1 MSDRAVAGAGD
12 GGGRAGDGRKPDRVP
27 VAVLGSGNIGTDLLL
42 KLLRSPVLEPV
53 IVAGIDPASEG
64 LALARSRGV
73 ATTADGI
80 DGLLRDAPHA
90 RIVFDATS
98 ARAHVR
104 HARLLKDAGKIAIDL
119 TPAARGP
126 YVVPP
131 VNLGAHIEAQ
141 NVNLISCGG
150 QATVPIVAA
159 AARVAPVE
167 YAEIVSTIASRSAGP
182 GTRQNIDEF
191 TETTAAG
198 LTSVGGAERGKAI
211 IVLNPAEPPIMMI
224 NTVHMRIPAAEERRE
239 ELRRSFHEMVAAV
252 ESYVPGYRLRTEP
265 VFDGERVSVYLE
277 VTGAGDYLPTY
288 AGNLDI
294 MTAAAVATGERFAE
308 ALLGRAAQREA
319 GQVVAG

>member
-1 MSDRAVAGAGD
+1 MTSGGHADRT
-12 GGGRAGDGRKPDRVP
+12 P

-42 KLLRSPVLEPV
+42 KLLRSPVLEPI
-53 IVAGIDPASEG
+53 IVAGIDPQSEG
-64 LALARSRGV
+64 LAISRSHGV
-73 ATTADGI
+73 ATTSDGI
-80 DGLLRDAPHA
+80 DGLLRDAPDA

-104 HARLLKDAGKIAIDL
+104 HAPQLKQAGVIAIDL

-126 YVVPP
+126 YVVPV
-131 VNLGAHIEAQ
+131 VNLGAHSTAP

-167 YAEIVSTIASRSAGP
+167 YAEIVSTIASKSAGP

-198 LTSVGGAERGKAI
+198 LVSVGGAARGKAI
-211 IVLNPAEPPIMMI
+211 IILNPAEPPILMT
-224 NTVHMRIPAAEERRE
+224 NTIHMRILAAQERQR
-239 ELRRSFHEMVAAV
+239 ELRDSLLEMVRDVA
-252 ESYVPGYRLRTEP
+252 SYVPGYRLRAEP
-265 VFDGERVSVYLE
+265 VFDGDRVSVYVE
-277 VTGAGDYLPTY
+277 VAGAGDYLPVY

-294 MTAAAVATGERFAE
+294 MTAAAVATAERLAT
-308 ALLGRAAQREA
+308 LAAQP
-319 GQVVAG
+319 VATA